1 MTSPHSARRG
11 LPVHTTLITM
21 VIDCRSSKRASHSN
35 GMNTR
40 LCSSLAKV
48 QDIFENKKRSANIFC
63 KKLKITAVG
72 AKKHVKG
79 QDFQKKTTKR
89 P

>member
-1 MTSPHSARRG
+1 MISPHSARRG
-11 LPVHTTLITM
+11 LPVHTILITV

-48 QDIFENKKRSANIFC
+48 QDIFEYMKRIARFFC
-63 KKLKITAVG
+63 KKIKITAVG

-79 QDFQKKTTKR
+79 QDFEKTTTKR